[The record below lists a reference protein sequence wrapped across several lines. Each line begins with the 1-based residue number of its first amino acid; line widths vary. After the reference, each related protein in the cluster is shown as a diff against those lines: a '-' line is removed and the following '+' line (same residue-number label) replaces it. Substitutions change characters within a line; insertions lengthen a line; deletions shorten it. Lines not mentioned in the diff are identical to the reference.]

1 MPFAPKIRKDIL
13 KALEEN
19 ILPTLQ
25 TQNVRSLLVEPPF
38 DFSGIEC
45 ETLRKAPLPDNDKGP
60 LQVIRQWPEFQLV
73 ASRGFNISFL
83 YDGFMHKRIGIL
95 ESHAK
100 AMHEKGLT
108 PPPGIQTMKLIAP
121 IASTAASFT
130 AREDGSICPEA
141 TNDHKRTLSICF
153 DRGQA
158 YTFHS
163 IRNPQLRI
171 SSHHLQL
178 KDQTILHLGKAYLEE
193 LRINHN
199 QQYAQTLLLGIMF
212 RLRYLLLYTKP
223 TIGNSCW
230 VDPMP
235 ASKNPLTETQI
246 KHQALCDEII
256 DYIQNN
262 LHSSLTLKSIAS
274 HFALSE
280 SHLNQAFHNVH
291 GTTLMRYVTQ
301 LRVDVVKQMLIG
313 NRERI
318 TDIAQLTG
326 FASATSLSH
335 IFHRHTGMSPREFR
349 EQNRKNT

>member
-13 KALEEN
+13 KALEES

-25 TQNVRSLLVEPPF
+25 SQSVRSLLMEPPF

-45 ETLRKAPLPDNDKGP
+45 RTLWKDPLPDNDKGP
-60 LQVIRQWPEFQLV
+60 LQVIRQWPEHQLV

-83 YDGFMHKRIGIL
+83 YDGFMHKRVGVL

-100 AMHEKGLT
+100 AMREKGLT
-108 PPPGIQTMKLIAP
+108 PPPGIQIVKLLAP

-141 TNDHKRTLSICF
+141 ADDQKRTISICF
-153 DRGQA
+153 DGSQA
-158 YTFHS
+158 YTFQS
-163 IRNPQLRI
+163 IRNSKMRVA
-171 SSHHLQL
+171 SHHLQL
-178 KDQTILHLGKAYLEE
+178 KDQTILHLGSAYLEE

-212 RLRYLLLYTKP
+212 RLRYLLLHTKP
-223 TIGNSCW
+223 AIGNSCW
-230 VDPMP
+230 IDPVTKL
-235 ASKNPLTETQI
+235 KNPLTDTQI
-246 KHQALCDEII
+246 KHQALCDEVI

-262 LHSSLTLKSIAS
+262 LTNPLTLKSIAS

-280 SHLNQAFHNVH
+280 SHLNEIFREVH
-291 GTTLMRYVTQ
+291 DTTLMRYVTQ
-301 LRVDVVKQMLIG
+301 LRINVVKEMLVFK
-313 NRERI
+313 RERVS
-318 TDIAQLTG
+318 DIAQLTG

-335 IFHRHTGMSPREFR
+335 IFRNQTGMSPREYR
-349 EQNRKNT
+349 ARCKKSP